1 MNRFKT
7 TTVVDKVLN
16 LVIDGNEEDI
26 RDTDSSTTHLTKYDL
41 FYLDEIKNIRSIL
54 PWFLIVFGLIGNIFI
69 LIVFLKKSRRSTS
82 TGFCFIALAIS
93 DSIALIFMLL
103 RSLLNLQILG
113 NVSLACKFIKF
124 IYYSSLQISSWCL
137 VLLTLDRLIAVLF
150 IFRYNTW
157 SKKLHALKL
166 LILIV
171 SIILLVN
178 MHLLI
183 FVGSKVRQQDE
194 TIYPKNR
201 LIITTTKLPGL
212 KPNKQPRYVCYCDQK
227 EFPLYYRFIYS
238 KWDVYHS
245 IIYGALPFFIILCSN
260 IAIILKL
267 TILKN
272 KTFRKIPVKSEKN
285 IGKNEDLSSDSI
297 KSKQITIMLLSIAFI
312 YLILTSP
319 VSFYMAFLYENLTSI
334 RESKREY
341 VKVIL
346 RYIAYFNNAINFY
359 IYFSLSNEFRREFIN
374 SFKKL
379 LKIKKSVTMCSTTT
393 TTLGSNDVLN
403 APISPPRDNGMLPI
417 PPKRLIYNKNID
429 DSNGSSQ
436 PFLSKDKEVIQS
448 NNAVEKYKLDNRNAK
463 LFYYKSDSKYRNND
477 SEKFRKPNKKDDYA
491 DSNTNSSTI
500 DDNKPFISPYAT
512 LV

>member
-1 MNRFKT
+1 MNRFMT
-7 TTVVDKVLN
+7 TTVVDKVIN

-26 RDTDSSTTHLTKYDL
+26 RDSDSGSTHLTKYDL
-41 FYLDEIKNIRSIL
+41 FYLNEIKNIRSIL

-69 LIVFLKKSRRSTS
+69 LVVFLKKSRRSTS
-82 TGFCFIALAIS
+82 SGFCFIALAIS

-137 VLLTLDRLIAVLF
+137 VLLTLDRLMAVLF

-157 SKKLHALKL
+157 SKKLHVLKL

-171 SIILLVN
+171 VIILLVN

-201 LIITTTKLPGL
+201 LIKTTTKLPSL
-212 KPNKQPRYVCYCDQK
+212 KPNKQPRYVCYCDQQ

-245 IIYGALPFFIILCSN
+245 FIYGALPFLIILSSN

-272 KTFRKIPVKSEKN
+272 KSFRKTPIKSRKN
-285 IGKNEDLSSDSI
+285 TNNKNQELSSDSI

-312 YLILTSP
+312 YLVLTSP

-359 IYFSLSNEFRREFIN
+359 IYFSLSSEFRREFIN
-374 SFKKL
+374 SCKKL

-403 APISPPRDNGMLPI
+403 APISPPRDNGMLPT
-417 PPKRLIYNKNID
+417 PPKRQIYNKNID
-429 DSNGSSQ
+429 DSNQ
-436 PFLSKDKEVIQS
+436 PFLSKDQEVMQS

-463 LFYYKSDSKYRNND
+463 LFYYKSDSKYRQND
-477 SEKFRKPNKKDDYA
+477 TDKFRKSNNRDDFVN
-491 DSNTNSSTI
+491 SNTNSSSI
-500 DDNKPFISPYAT
+500 DDSKPFISPYAT
-512 LV
+512 IV

>member
-1 MNRFKT
+1 MNRFMT

-26 RDTDSSTTHLTKYDL
+26 RDTDSTSTHLTIYDL
-41 FYLDEIKNIRSIL
+41 FYLDQIKNIRSIL
-54 PWFLIVFGLIGNIFI
+54 PWFLIVFGLMGNMLI
-69 LIVFLKKSRRSTS
+69 LVVFLKKSRRSTS
-82 TGFCFIALAIS
+82 SGFCFVALAIS

-137 VLLTLDRLIAVLF
+137 VLLTFDRLIAVLF

-171 SIILLVN
+171 FVILLIN

-183 FVGSKVRQQDE
+183 FVSSKVRQQDE

-201 LIITTTKLPGL
+201 LIKTTTKLTVL

-245 IIYGALPFFIILCSN
+245 IIYGALPFLIILASN

-272 KTFRKIPVKSEKN
+272 KSFRKTPVNSSINKTRKYQ
-285 IGKNEDLSSDSI
+285 DLSSDSI

-312 YLILTSP
+312 YLLLTSP
-319 VSFYMAFLYENLTSI
+319 VSFYMAFLYENLTSV

-359 IYFSLSNEFRREFIN
+359 IYFSLSSEFRRELIN
-374 SFKKL
+374 SFKKM
-379 LKIKKSVTMCSTTT
+379 LKIKKSVTLCTTT

-403 APISPPRDNGMLPI
+403 APISPRDNGMLPT
-417 PPKRLIYNKNID
+417 PPKRFIYNRNID
-429 DSNGSSQ
+429 DSNSSSQ
-436 PFLSKDKEVIQS
+436 PFLSKDQEVMQS

-477 SEKFRKPNKKDDYA
+477 SEKFRKLNNAKDNYA
-491 DSNTNSSTI
+491 NSNTNSSI
-500 DDNKPFISPYAT
+500 VDDNKPFVSPYAT